1 MRFDTF
7 TKKKYNTIVLDPPW
21 NISVTGKVNIRPN
34 RKKKLD
40 YPTMSMKE
48 IKSIPIN
55 QIGNI
60 GCHVYCWTT
69 NKFLNETFDVLK
81 SWGVNYHLTLVWT
94 KPNGMMPCF
103 GYKFATEFCLF
114 GFYGKPMQ
122 KFKSMAKL
130 NWFENPSIKPHST
143 KPPKF
148 YDLVDEMSPNPKLE
162 MFARKK
168 RKSWDCWGDEV

>member
-1 MRFDTF
+1 MIPLP
-7 TKKKYNTIVLDPPW
+7 KKKYNTIVLDPPW

-69 NKFLNETFDVLK
+69 NKF
-81 SWGVNYHLTLVWT
+81 
-94 KPNGMMPCF
+94 
-103 GYKFATEFCLF
+103 
-114 GFYGKPMQ
+114 
-122 KFKSMAKL
+122 
-130 NWFENPSIKPHST
+130 
-143 KPPKF
+143 
-148 YDLVDEMSPNPKLE
+148 
-162 MFARKK
+162 
-168 RKSWDCWGDEV
+168 